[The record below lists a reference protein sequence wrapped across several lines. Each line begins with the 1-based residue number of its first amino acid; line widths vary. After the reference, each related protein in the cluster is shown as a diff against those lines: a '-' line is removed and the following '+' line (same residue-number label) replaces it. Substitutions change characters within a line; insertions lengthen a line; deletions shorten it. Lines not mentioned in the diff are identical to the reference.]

1 MHKRQI
7 RKSIH
12 KVLQLSTPSGVFCG
26 VSQISGLLVYLCV
39 GTHYAINCQ
48 VYVLR
53 FLGVRPSCTLL
64 LRDCVHNAATQPVTA
79 MSTGN
84 QTCTCTDH
92 TAAKCSQNLVQL
104 ACFLRL
110 AEPVRQVVTKRS
122 ACKTSSYKS
131 CSASANSASHLAAEV
146 ESSLQCVIRSLLCV
160 SLLGESVCLY
170 VCHCF
175 SLISI
180 GVSTSMRPFL

>member
-7 RKSIH
+7 RKGIH

-26 VSQISGLLVYLCV
+26 ISQISGLLVYLCV

-53 FLGVRPSCTLL
+53 FLGVRPICILL
-64 LRDCVHNAATQPVTA
+64 LRDCVYNAAAQPVTA

-84 QTCTCTDH
+84 QTCTCTEH
-92 TAAKCSQNLVQL
+92 TAAQCSQNLVQFVR
-104 ACFLRL
+104 FLRL
-110 AEPVRQVVTKRS
+110 AEPVRQVVPQCGS
-122 ACKTSSYKS
+122 CKTSSYKS
-131 CSASANSASHLAAEV
+131 CSTSADSASHLAAEV
-146 ESSLQCVIRSLLCV
+146 ESGLQCAIRSLLCV
-160 SLLGESVCLY
+160 SLLGESVCLC
-170 VCHCF
+170 VCHRF